1 MARVSWPSATDRRQ
15 LWQGSTV
22 EQGRSERSDAGHRT
36 LLRDIP
42 GRRDQDDP
50 FAPGEAIPPNDI
62 LLLSEAQSARGR
74 DGASRSGD
82 TARRQR
88 LA

>member
-1 MARVSWPSATDRRQ
+1 MRLIGDSYGK
-15 LWQGSTV
+15 GSTV
-22 EQGRSERSDAGHRT
+22 EQGRSERSDVGHRT

-82 TARRQR
+82 TAPRQR